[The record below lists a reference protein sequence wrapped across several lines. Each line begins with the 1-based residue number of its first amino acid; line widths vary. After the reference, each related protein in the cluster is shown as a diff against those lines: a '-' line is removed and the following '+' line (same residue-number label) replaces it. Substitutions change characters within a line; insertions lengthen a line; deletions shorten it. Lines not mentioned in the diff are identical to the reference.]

1 MRDPLWR
8 PEKTRAAQT
17 TLGAF
22 SVWMASRAGKPFS
35 DYDELHRYS
44 TDNPAE
50 FWSALW
56 DFAGVLG
63 DKGAPPYLVD
73 ADKLPG
79 ARFFP
84 GARLNFAENLLEY
97 REEAGDALVFW
108 GEHKVKRR
116 MSWRELRH
124 EVSRAAQAL
133 REAGVTAGDRVAA
146 ILPNVPESIV
156 GVLAAA
162 SIGAVWSSCSPDF
175 GVQGVLDRFGQ
186 IEPKVLIACDGYYYN
201 SKAIDIADKLA
212 QIVAKLPSLGAVIVA
227 PYLGRE
233 VDV

>member
-63 DKGAPPYLVD
+63 GIGWFKYRSTRIEARARYE
-73 ADKLPG
+73 ADSDYT
-79 ARFFP
+79 RS
-84 GARLNFAENLLEY
+84 FA
-97 REEAGDALVFW
+97 
-108 GEHKVKRR
+108 
-116 MSWRELRH
+116 
-124 EVSRAAQAL
+124 
-133 REAGVTAGDRVAA
+133 
-146 ILPNVPESIV
+146 
-156 GVLAAA
+156 
-162 SIGAVWSSCSPDF
+162 
-175 GVQGVLDRFGQ
+175 
-186 IEPKVLIACDGYYYN
+186 
-201 SKAIDIADKLA
+201 
-212 QIVAKLPSLGAVIVA
+212 
-227 PYLGRE
+227 
-233 VDV
+233 